1 MEDFFGAVDDDF
13 SAGFADVFD
22 FVEEY
27 FCGAGSYTVDAFD
40 GCSNECGAYAV

>member
-22 FVEEY
+22 FVEED
-27 FCGAGSYTVDAFD
+27 FCGAGSYAVYAFD
-40 GCSNECGAYAV
+40 